1 MFEWNQQQVAK
12 LKCLWDEGLSSAE
25 IGKKM
30 GGLSRNA
37 ILGKAHRLGLA
48 GRKNPDASRKPRK
61 SRMKTG
67 IERKVIAPKIV
78 PDRPPPPPEGGV
90 SFHDLAGKHCREIVG
105 WDAGAAGLARYCG
118 GTKTD
123 DSSYCAE
130 HYKKN
135 YVPARIR

>member
-1 MFEWNQQQVAK
+1 MFEWNLQQIAE
-12 LKCLWDEGLSSAE
+12 LERLWAEGLSSTE

-67 IERKVIAPKIV
+67 IERKVIA
-78 PDRPPPPPEGGV
+78 
-90 SFHDLAGKHCREIVG
+90 
-105 WDAGAAGLARYCG
+105 AGLARYCG